1 MSFTSQALTA
11 LKRILIVVGIAVA
24 FTGGLLG
31 AIYLSLR
38 SSETRVPDIVG
49 KDRTSA
55 ENTISSAGLNFRVRA
70 TRPTSDAKP
79 DTVLIQLPH
88 AGEIVKVGQTVAVD
102 ISRLTKA
109 GEPSTSANTNENSN
123 AEKKPENSNT
133 VNSNTNTNSN
143 DNKQKKK
150 PANKNANDNLNAN
163 ANANRPA
170 NRNRNTNGNANNAT
184 NGNINANPSG
194 TPAHSNANSNAP
206 KVNSNRGAGNS
217 NTNRRPPL
225 SAPTP

>member
-11 LKRILIVVGIAVA
+11 LKRILIVVGIAIA
-24 FTGGLLG
+24 FTAGLVG

-49 KDRTSA
+49 KDRTAA

-70 TRPTSDAKP
+70 TRPASDAKP

-102 ISRLTKA
+102 ISRVSKE
-109 GEPSTSANTNENSN
+109 GEPLTPANANENSN
-123 AEKKPENSNT
+123 AEKKPENTNAA
-133 VNSNTNTNSN
+133 NSNTNSN

-150 PANKNANDNLNAN
+150 PANKNANDNVNAN
-163 ANANRPA
+163 ANANRPV
-170 NRNRNTNGNANNAT
+170 NRNRNTNGNSNSPT
-184 NGNINANPSG
+184 NGNVNANPAG
-194 TPAHSNANSNAP
+194 TPVHSNLNASTP
-206 KVNSNRGAGNS
+206 RANSNRGAGNS
-217 NTNRRPPL
+217 NTNRRPPVT
-225 SAPTP
+225 APTP